1 MKIGKKQAGYA
12 AAAFLVFALAL
23 VFTILEWAGAF
34 TVCSHP
40 VWMFFFVLA
49 AGLGVLL
56 AVQGLSEKSPFLMLL
71 AAVLIVFAFSYALAD
86 WAHLA
91 WWLIV
96 LVDVVLVAFFVL
108 VNFLRSGNKTE
119 EIALNKS
126 PDYKN
131 YEERKAEREA
141 QEKAEE
147 ENYVPP
153 EIKSFKDDNK

>member
-1 MKIGKKQAGYA
+1 M
-12 AAAFLVFALAL
+12 
-23 VFTILEWAGAF
+23 
-34 TVCSHP
+34 
-40 VWMFFFVLA
+40 
-49 AGLGVLL
+49 
-56 AVQGLSEKSPFLMLL
+56 
-71 AAVLIVFAFSYALAD
+71 
-86 WAHLA
+86 
-91 WWLIV
+91 
-96 LVDVVLVAFFVL
+96 LVDVVLFAFFVL